1 MPYADSKDAELYY
14 EEEGAGH
21 PLIMIMGLGGAHG
34 GWFLQ
39 VPAFRKHFRVI
50 TYDPRGLGLSK
61 DSGEPYTMR
70 TMADDAIAI
79 LDHLQIERSHVLGE
93 SLGGMVAQEVAIAYP
108 ERVRKLVLMA
118 TTPGGTQEITPEIR
132 KAFGIP
138 EGVDPSQLTASD
150 YTDSGVDMEKVGAI
164 IMRLSFNN
172 PLLPWA
178 LTRLSRRQGSPPLAG
193 GAERQTQASSE
204 HDTLDRLHLIQAP
217 TLVIT
222 GSRDRII
229 PPHASEVLANG
240 IPNATLK
247 ILRWAP
253 HALNFESFWRL
264 NPAVVRFL
272 RDD

>member
-1 MPYADSKDAELYY
+1 
-14 EEEGAGH
+14 
-21 PLIMIMGLGGAHG
+21 
-34 GWFLQ
+34 
-39 VPAFRKHFRVI
+39 
-50 TYDPRGLGLSK
+50 
-61 DSGEPYTMR
+61 MR
-70 TMADDAIAI
+70 TMADDAVAI
-79 LDHLQIERSHVLGE
+79 LDHLRIERSHVLGE
-93 SLGGMVAQEVAIAYP
+93 SLGGMVAQEIAITYP

-118 TTPGGTQEITPEIR
+118 TTPGGKQEITPAIR

-138 EGVDPSQLTASD
+138 DGVDPNQLTASD
-150 YTDSGVDMEKVGAI
+150 YAGSGIDMKKVGAI

-178 LTRLSRRQGSPPLAG
+178 LMMLARRQGSPPLAG

-222 GSRDRII
+222 GSRDRLI
-229 PPHASEVLANG
+229 PPHASEVLASH

-247 ILRWAP
+247 VLRGAP

-272 RDD
+272 RDG